1 MQSLPGELSTCAM
14 RDERGQNNVFKN
26 YPQTKL
32 GYLSRTRSR
41 CFVLK
46 ATMSSFLSTTCP
58 KVPRKKK
65 IPLSYNRLIDYIR
78 CVFLCSKL
86 QHGFCCRKKKKKT
99 WQNKGSIFEPS
110 QTQHWQPNL
119 NFSQSDQLAK
129 ETIMHTV
136 NCTTVPRRERKGCQK
151 NLSKN
156 ECMV

>member
-1 MQSLPGELSTCAM
+1 MQPLPGELSTCAM
-14 RDERGQNNVFKN
+14 RDERGENNIFKN
-26 YPQTKL
+26 CPQTKL
-32 GYLSRTRSR
+32 EYLSSTRSR

-46 ATMSSFLSTTCP
+46 ATMSSFLSTICP

-65 IPLSYNRLIDYIR
+65 SHFLITGSLATLDVSSYVQSCNM
-78 CVFLCSKL
+78 
-86 QHGFCCRKKKKKT
+86 GFVAEKKKKT

-110 QTQHWQPNL
+110 QTQHWQSNL

-136 NCTTVPRRERKGCQK
+136 NCTKVPRRERKGCQK